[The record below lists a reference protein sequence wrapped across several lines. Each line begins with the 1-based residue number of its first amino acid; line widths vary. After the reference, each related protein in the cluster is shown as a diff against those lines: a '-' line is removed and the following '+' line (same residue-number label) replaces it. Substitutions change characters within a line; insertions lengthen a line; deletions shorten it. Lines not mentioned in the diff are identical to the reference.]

1 MKICHEA
8 LCWLAL
14 VVFAYAQGA
23 RADVGIALFDPT
35 HVGAE
40 RWTQTGHSGLYLSGV
55 CPTSPIE
62 LRLCGPG
69 EKGIILTAYP
79 DFFERFPYEWNA
91 VPLNLYLYGST
102 DAGMMPLYGSPA
114 LKRAQESAVANRELK
129 QVCAGACPALPHAY
143 WRDLV
148 NTTTSRDVYIFAVHT
163 TREQDQEFIRRV
175 NALPN
180 RNRYRTITY
189 NCADFTRDMINLYFP
204 HAVHR
209 DVLNDLGMMGPKA
222 AARSFTHYAAR
233 HRELG
238 FYALHF
244 SQQPGVAQ
252 RCGTARAG
260 TEMAFHEP
268 KYMLPAILIG
278 DHEVAGSFLVAYF
291 LTGRFGLQHTYE
303 RFAATPSDPHPD
315 RAVVGTSK
323 QWQSYRERFD
333 GAVDDAVK
341 DGILR
346 TRKELREVFT
356 LLDRETIPAIDPRG
370 RSWLV
375 WHAGAPDERRVGV
388 DWSNA
393 QAPESDPRLARLLL
407 LARMHAELHGSA
419 KVRPPLPFFSQE
431 WTLLKELEDKTRAA
445 TDVATTALGR

>member
-1 MKICHEA
+1 MECRSAQPVPIRLDRRGHDAALWVADAEA
-8 LCWLAL
+8 RTGERGGEPG
-14 VVFAYAQGA
+14 AQA
-23 RADVGIALFDPT
+23 
-35 HVGAE
+35 
-40 RWTQTGHSGLYLSGV
+40 GV
-55 CPTSPIE
+55 RRCLPRT
-62 LRLCGPG
+62 
-69 EKGIILTAYP
+69 
-79 DFFERFPYEWNA
+79 
-91 VPLNLYLYGST
+91 
-102 DAGMMPLYGSPA
+102 
-114 LKRAQESAVANRELK
+114 
-129 QVCAGACPALPHAY
+129 PHAY

-163 TREQDQEFIRRV
+163 TREQDQDFVQRV

-209 DVLNDLGMMGPKA
+209 DVLNDVGMMGPKA

-238 FYALHF
+238 FYVLHF
-244 SQQPGVAQ
+244 SQQPGVAE

-315 RAVVGTSK
+315 RAIVGTSK

-346 TRKELREVFT
+346 SRKELREVFA
-356 LLDRETIPAIDPRG
+356 LLDRETIPAH
-370 RSWLV
+370 RS
-375 WHAGAPDERRVGV
+375 
-388 DWSNA
+388 
-393 QAPESDPRLARLLL
+393 ARTIV
-407 LARMHAELHGSA
+407 ARMA
-419 KVRPPLPFFSQE
+419 RRR
-431 WTLLKELEDKTRAA
+431 T
-445 TDVATTALGR
+445 